1 LLGLKFRSAE
11 VGDAEWMT
19 ESVNDPEVAKY
30 LITVYPC
37 TEHEGRDYI
46 KERLEQ
52 EKHKWIIAEKDGEPA
67 GSVTVS
73 LGDGRT
79 RHTAWLGIWVRRKHW
94 RQGIGTALMKEAV
107 RVAKELGIRRF
118 MLGTFEGNERAIRLY
133 KKFGF
138 KTEAANKESV
148 YLDGDWKDGYAMG
161 LDLVPCEPCITKT
174 DMPQRTKGS
183 VPIKQLRSESLTVRQ
198 LMDKHLDEI
207 NRLQNCPESTKPT
220 AKIPPIT
227 KEATKKWYEG
237 LAVRKGSFCYGCFE
251 NQKLLGYARF
261 SGERLPFVNVWV
273 EEILVDVKAKPAAT
287 ADSLVASLVGFFG
300 RYGYHRMFGEIPE
313 TSQVIA
319 ESLEKHGFKKTGAL
333 KGYYFID
340 DHYVDALTYAYP

>member
-1 LLGLKFRSAE
+1 MLGLKFRSAE
-11 VGDAEWMT
+11 VEDAEWMT

-37 TEHEGRDYI
+37 TEHEGKDYI
-46 KERLEQ
+46 KKRLEQ

-73 LGDGRT
+73 PGEGRT

-138 KTEAANKESV
+138 KTETTNKGSV
-148 YLDGDWKDGYAMG
+148 YIDGDWKDDYAMG
-161 LDLVPCEPCITKT
+161 LDLAQCEPRITKT
-174 DMPQRTKGS
+174 ALPERTKGS
-183 VPIKQLRSESLTVRQ
+183 VSIKQLRSESLSVRH
-198 LMDKHLDEI
+198 LMDKHLGEI
-207 NRLQNCPESTKPT
+207 NRLQNFPESTKST

-227 KEATKKWYEG
+227 KEATRKWYEG

-251 NQKLLGYARF
+251 NQKLLGYVRF
-261 SGERLPFVNVWV
+261 SGERLPFVAVGV
-273 EEILVDVKAKPAAT
+273 EETLVDMKAKPVAT
-287 ADSLVASLVGFFG
+287 VDSLVASLIGFFG
-300 RYGYHRMFGEIPE
+300 RYGYHRMFGEVPE
-313 TSQVIA
+313 TSQVIVKSF
-319 ESLEKHGFKKTGAL
+319 ERHCFKKTGAL

-340 DHYVDALTYAYP
+340 EHYVDALTYAYP